1 MSKFNV
7 RMEFDT
13 ESIDFGD
20 ILIEAP
26 TRELAIAK
34 AVQLYLTNEVQIDYY
49 ASDTMDST
57 LRDNYTDWDVEE
69 VDYD

>member
-1 MSKFNV
+1 
-7 RMEFDT
+7 MEFDT